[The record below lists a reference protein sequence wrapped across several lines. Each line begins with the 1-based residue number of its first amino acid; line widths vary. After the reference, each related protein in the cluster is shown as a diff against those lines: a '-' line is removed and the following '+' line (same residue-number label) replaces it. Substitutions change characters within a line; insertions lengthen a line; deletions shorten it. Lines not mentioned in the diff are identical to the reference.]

1 VQHSAQ
7 MRIARPA
14 SLVLALGS
22 LAATATAIGV
32 QWSDTRA
39 DAVADRAAATL
50 ARTHLGLLTSE
61 LQKFRL
67 LPLVLAEYPD
77 VSAALR
83 NDDRDAAGRL
93 DRALELLAK
102 RTDAAAIYAMAANG
116 RSVAASNWRLPTS
129 FVGQDYSFRPYFRN
143 AMRNGGAEL
152 FALGTVSG
160 RPGLY
165 LARRIDDGS
174 RAVGVIVVKVEFDRI
189 EAMWARAPGATI
201 VTDQRGVILVTSVPQ
216 WRFRPTR
223 RLDENAL
230 ADVRRTRQYRLSGPS
245 SAPVTMEGRNA
256 TLVKGAD
263 PPSFRVAAIGAPL
276 AAGRLIHFAPLAPA
290 LAAARSVALIWA
302 MAALIIAGMIG
313 GLAIRMAERR
323 RFAQE
328 ARERLEEEV
337 VRRTAE
343 LRDANVRLIAESQE
357 REDADRRYRA
367 AREEL
372 AQANRLGSLGQIT
385 AGVAHEINQP
395 LATIRMFA
403 ESGTKLLD
411 RNAPDAARENLQSI
425 VGLTERIGAITGEL
439 RAFARRRTP
448 VCGTASLGSVIEG
461 TLLLVGERARGIVDA
476 RLTDEQRGW
485 QVAADRIRLEQV
497 LVNLVQNALDA
508 VAAQTDPTIFIEAED
523 AGLNRIR
530 LSVADDGPGI
540 DPALDETL
548 FTPFA
553 SAKPDGLGLGLA
565 IARDIVRD
573 LGGDLVLVP
582 SRARGAKFTLS
593 LGRA

>member
-1 VQHSAQ
+1 MQHSAQ

-14 SLVLALGS
+14 SLILALGC
-22 LAATATAIGV
+22 LAATATAVGSR
-32 QWSDTRA
+32 WSDTRA
-39 DAVADRAAATL
+39 DAIADRAAASL

-83 NDDRDAAGRL
+83 NDDRNAAGRL
-93 DRALELLAK
+93 DRTLELLAD
-102 RTDAAAIYAMAANG
+102 RTDAAAIYAIAADG
-116 RSVAASNWRLPTS
+116 RSVAASNWRLPTT
-129 FVGQDYSFRPYFRN
+129 FVGQDYGFRPYFRN
-143 AMRNGGAEL
+143 AMRHGGAEL

-174 RAVGVIVVKVEFDRI
+174 RALGVIVVKVEFDRL
-189 EAMWARAPGATI
+189 EAIWARAPGSTI
-201 VTDQRGVILVTSVPQ
+201 VTDQRGVILITSVPQ

-230 ADVRRTRQYRLSGPS
+230 ADVRRTRQYRLTGSS
-245 SAPVTMEGRNA
+245 SAPVTIDGRNA
-256 TLVKGAD
+256 MLVTATD
-263 PPSFRVAAIGAPL
+263 PPEFRVAAIGAPL
-276 AAGRLIHFAPLAPA
+276 AEGRLIHFAPLAPS

-302 MAALIIAGMIG
+302 MVALIIAGIVG

-323 RFAQE
+323 RFAKE

-343 LRDANVRLIAESQE
+343 LRDANARLIVESKE
-357 REDADRRYRA
+357 REEADRRYRS

-411 RNAPDAARENLQSI
+411 RNASDAARENLQSI
-425 VGLTERIGAITGEL
+425 VGLTERIGTITGEL

-448 VCGTASLGSVIEG
+448 VSGTTSLGAVVDG

-476 RLTDEQRGW
+476 RLTGEQRGW
-485 QVAADRIRLEQV
+485 HVAADRIRLEQV

-508 VAAQTDPTIFIEAED
+508 VAAEADPIIVIEAED
-523 AGLNRIR
+523 AGSNRVR
-530 LSVADDGPGI
+530 LSVADNGSGI
-540 DPALDETL
+540 DPALDDTL

-565 IARDIVRD
+565 IARDIVRE

-582 SRARGAKFTLS
+582 GRARGAAFTLT